1 MRLDLVESLP
11 NAAGITKVIMHPVV
25 ESGALQHLTSV
36 HVAND
41 KWCSTSSAAAHRATT
56 LHYDWL
62 FLP

>member
-1 MRLDLVESLP
+1 MRLDSVESLP

-41 KWCSTSSAAAHRATT
+41 K
-56 LHYDWL
+56 
-62 FLP
+62 